1 MPFSV
6 QHGRQRIRKLGNH
19 VVPRQMDACMIL
31 QVPVQ
36 PYGNADWVVSADD
49 YLFSLLVQF
58 KEIFARGGFLFYDEL
73 ARRARHH
80 SFQQT
85 LNGRHARN
93 GREQAK

>member
-1 MPFSV
+1 
-6 QHGRQRIRKLGNH
+6 
-19 VVPRQMDACMIL
+19 MIL

-58 KEIFARGGFLFYDEL
+58 KEIFARGGFLFSAEL
-73 ARRARHH
+73 ALRAGHQ
-80 SFQQT
+80 SFQLT
-85 LNGRHARN
+85 LKGLHALN